1 MGWGIQYSN
10 QGRFCTLT
18 GGVPIFVDG
27 EVVGAIGVS
36 SGSAGEDV
44 QVAEAGIRAVEVM
57 GGRTRGAKL

>member
-1 MGWGIQYSN
+1 M
-10 QGRFCTLT
+10 T